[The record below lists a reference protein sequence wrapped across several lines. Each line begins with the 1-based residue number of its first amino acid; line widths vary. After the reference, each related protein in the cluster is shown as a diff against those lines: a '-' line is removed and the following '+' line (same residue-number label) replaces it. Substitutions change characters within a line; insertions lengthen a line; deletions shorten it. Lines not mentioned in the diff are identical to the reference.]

1 MSHGSDTAACD
12 VPAVPTKIP
21 AASATVAPADSS
33 AFIKCRSRDRRI
45 TVNLF
50 RSCGGV
56 TRMPEG
62 PGLDREFRARTTVAC
77 SEEHAARTSTS
88 QAATNSSSVSANN
101 SVNQVERMLASECV
115 GALEQRDAITMAPVR
130 SYVKVSGGVMCER
143 THTVGRLTTA
153 ITGSPPQPR
162 DHLMAIPGIGQ
173 IVLRKFVQK
182 RSVEGAVTARGPG
195 RAVAGAPA
203 TPADTSPSH
212 LPILTLTPA
221 DTSPSSRPR
230 QAPKIRTC
238 P

>member
-115 GALEQRDAITMAPVR
+115 RAPDNRDYGITA
-130 SYVKVSGGVMCER
+130 
-143 THTVGRLTTA
+143 TTA
-153 ITGSPPQPR
+153 RPSHG
-162 DHLMAIPGIGQ
+162 HPGHRPDRSAEVRTEEVGGGRGNGKRAGQ
-173 IVLRKFVQK
+173 
-182 RSVEGAVTARGPG
+182 GGGGCPGHAR
-195 RAVAGAPA
+195 RYLAL
-203 TPADTSPSH
+203 TPADTHPYARRY
-212 LPILTLTPA
+212 LTLTPA
-221 DTSPSSRPR
+221 DT
-230 QAPKIRTC
+230 
-238 P
+238 

>member
-1 MSHGSDTAACD
+1 
-12 VPAVPTKIP
+12 
-21 AASATVAPADSS
+21 
-33 AFIKCRSRDRRI
+33 
-45 TVNLF
+45 
-50 RSCGGV
+50 
-56 TRMPEG
+56 MPEG
-62 PGLDREFRARTTVAC
+62 PSLDREFKARTTVAC

-221 DTSPSSRPR
+221 DTSPARRPR
-230 QAPKIRTC
+230 QAPQIRTC
-238 P
+238 PGRPTSRPRLSAPVRAALTPSHLCSPMKLDEKSAGE